1 MKKRKINN
9 FLELI
14 HKFVEKMKI
23 GNCKRNDEGGK
34 ERSSSNE
41 IHEKN
46 GYQGTYSNYDNNNE
60 TLLNDL
66 VGKVRELSD
75 KYNTLRRDFDAIK
88 TQFEDLKKLCS
99 PLKTSKKEEKRIESK
114 INTVTKYFG
123 TIILPEGDKS
133 YIYKIL
139 DDDSQQEAVFKLE
152 ITGDTG
158 KFKPLLLNRIK
169 WDDDISS
176 RLMVI
181 SDDTNNRKKSNDYQ
195 VVEEGL
201 CHKERDKWFVDKP
214 VKIKFIEK

>member
-9 FLELI
+9 ILELI
-14 HKFVEKMKI
+14 HKLIEKI
-23 GNCKRNDEGGK
+23 GIDEYKKNDEGRK

-46 GYQGTYSNYDNNNE
+46 GSQRTYSNYDNNNE
-60 TLLNDL
+60 TSLNGL
-66 VGKVRELSD
+66 MEKVCELSD
-75 KYNTLRRDFDAIK
+75 KYNTLRRDFDNIK

-99 PLKTSKKEEKRIESK
+99 NLKTSKKEEKRIESK
-114 INTVTKYFG
+114 INTDTKYFG
-123 TIILPEGDKS
+123 TVIIPEGDKS
-133 YIYKIL
+133 YIYEIL

-158 KFKPLLLNRIK
+158 KFKPLLLKCIK
-169 WDDDISS
+169 WDYIPS

-181 SDDTNNRKKSNDYQ
+181 SDDTNNRTKSTDYQ

-201 CHKERDKWFVDKP
+201 CHKEGDKWFVDKP